1 MSIRLTGM
9 NSGLD
14 TDAMVKDLVNAY
26 DKKKET
32 MKGDQKRLTWKQEAW
47 SDLNT
52 KIKNFVTKSLSNM
65 RFSTAY
71 TKKSTAISDTSIAS
85 VVSSDGAINGTQ
97 TLKVTG
103 LAQSGYLTGSEL
115 KTTDDKAV
123 KSGTKLSELGFGEE
137 TKQITLSK
145 GGKDPITID
154 LNGNM
159 TVGQFVNTV
168 KSAGLNANFD
178 EANGRLYI
186 SALDTGT
193 ANDFSF
199 GIPEGGDATSLEK
212 LGLTGGDS
220 FKQDA
225 ANASIVL
232 NGVTYTSNSNTF
244 SINGLT
250 ITAKEKTQGDS
261 FVSLTTSTD
270 YDAVYDSIKNF
281 IKEYSNLVNEMD
293 KLYNAESAEKY
304 KMLTS
309 EEKEA
314 MSEDEVE
321 EWEKKIKSALLRK
334 DDTLSSLTATMRGAM
349 LETYKVDGK
358 TYSLSSF
365 GINTLS
371 YFLAADNEK
380 NAYHID
386 GDPDDPD
393 TAGEPDKLKAAI
405 ASNPEA
411 VMGFFQNLAS
421 NMYNKMSKM
430 SATNQYRSFGNFY
443 EDKKLKKEQDEW
455 DSKIKKYEDYVA
467 KVEDRYYKQ
476 FTQMEKV
483 MGQMQS
489 QQSYISQLMGG

>member
-32 MKGDQKRLTWKQEAW
+32 MKGDQKRLSWKQEAW
-47 SDLNT
+47 TDLNA

-71 TKKSTAISDTSIAS
+71 QKKTTEISNSSIAS

-97 TLKVTG
+97 TLRVTD
-103 LAQSGYLTGSEL
+103 LAQSGYLTGSALETADH
-115 KTTDDKAV
+115 KKVTN
-123 KSGTKLSELGFGEE
+123 GTKLSELGFGED
-137 TKQITLSK
+137 TKQITLTK
-145 GGKDPITID
+145 GSGDPITID
-154 LNGNM
+154 LNGDM

-168 KSAGLNANFD
+168 KAAGVNANFD

-186 SALDTGT
+186 SAVDTGT

-199 GIPEGGDATSLEK
+199 GGDADSLEK

-220 FKQDA
+220 YKQVA
-225 ANASIVL
+225 NNASIVL
-232 NGVTYTSNSNTF
+232 NGVTYTSNSNAF

-261 FVSLTTSTD
+261 FVSLTTTTD
-270 YDAVYDSIKNF
+270 YDAVYDSIKSF

-304 KMLTS
+304 KMLTT

-314 MSEDEVE
+314 MSDDEVE

-349 LETYKVDGK
+349 LETYDVGGK

-386 GDPDDPD
+386 GNPDDAD

-411 VMGFFQNLAS
+411 VMGFFQKLTD
-421 NMYNKMSKM
+421 NMYQKMSKM
-430 SATNQYRSFGNFY
+430 SSTNEYRSFGNYY
-443 EDKKLKKEQDEW
+443 EDKKLKKEYDEW

-476 FTQMEKV
+476 FTRMEKV

-489 QQSYISQLMGG
+489 QQNYISQMMGGM

>member
-32 MKGDQKRLTWKQEAW
+32 MKGDQKRLSWKQEAW
-47 SDLNT
+47 TDLNA

-71 TKKSTAISDTSIAS
+71 QKKTTEISNSSIAS

-97 TLKVTG
+97 TLRVTD
-103 LAQSGYLTGSEL
+103 LAQSGYLTGSSLE
-115 KTTDDKAV
+115 TTDHKKV
-123 KSGTKLSELGFGEE
+123 KSGTKLSELGFGED
-137 TKQITLSK
+137 TKQITLTK
-145 GGKDPITID
+145 GSGDPITID
-154 LNGNM
+154 VNGNM

-168 KSAGLNANFD
+168 KAAGVNANFD

-186 SALDTGT
+186 SAVDTGT
-193 ANDFSF
+193 KNDFSF
-199 GIPEGGDATSLEK
+199 GGDADSLEK

-220 FKQDA
+220 YKQDA
-225 ANASIVL
+225 NDATIVL
-232 NGVTYTSNSNTF
+232 NGVSYTSNSNTF
-244 SINGLT
+244 SVNGLT

-261 FVSLTTSTD
+261 FVSLTTTTD
-270 YDAVYDSIKNF
+270 YNAVYDSIRSF

-304 KMLTS
+304 KMLTT

-314 MSEDEVE
+314 MSDDEVE

-358 TYSLSSF
+358 TYSLSNF

-386 GDPDDPD
+386 GDPDDAD

-421 NMYNKMSKM
+421 NMYSKMSKM
-430 SATNQYRSFGNFY
+430 SSSNEYRSFGNYY
-443 EDKKLKKEQDEW
+443 EDKKLKKEYDEW

-489 QQSYISQLMGG
+489 QQNYISQMMGG